1 MPMKKDLKLDQYD
14 ISPYAYRELHNFCL
28 QYPEKKRRLREL
40 ESPFG
45 GPRGSDPTAGRAT
58 RAATLAA
65 DIALIEKT
73 ARPGGGR
80 AGPLSGGGGDRGH
93 ALALPAHAQGPAA
106 GRKKLQRHPPP
117 VLLPAGQGKAD
128 RVKGARSYTQN
139 ARPLEQ
145 EGQAQ
150 SY

>member
-58 RAATLAA
+58 RCLLYTSSFEKDLLHARKAAPLM
-65 DIALIEKT
+65 
-73 ARPGGGR
+73 GR
-80 AGPLSGGGGDRGH
+80 LFLCLFPLLR
-93 ALALPAHAQGPAA
+93 
-106 GRKKLQRHPPP
+106 
-117 VLLPAGQGKAD
+117 
-128 RVKGARSYTQN
+128 
-139 ARPLEQ
+139 E
-145 EGQAQ
+145 
-150 SY
+150 

>member
-73 ARPGGGR
+73 AR
-80 AGPLSGGGGDRGH
+80 
-93 ALALPAHAQGPAA
+93 QAA
-106 GRKKLQRHPPP
+106 G
-117 VLLPAGQGKAD
+117 
-128 RVKGARSYTQN
+128 S
-139 ARPLEQ
+139 
-145 EGQAQ
+145 QAP
-150 SY
+150 YLVEAVTEDMPWHYLRMR